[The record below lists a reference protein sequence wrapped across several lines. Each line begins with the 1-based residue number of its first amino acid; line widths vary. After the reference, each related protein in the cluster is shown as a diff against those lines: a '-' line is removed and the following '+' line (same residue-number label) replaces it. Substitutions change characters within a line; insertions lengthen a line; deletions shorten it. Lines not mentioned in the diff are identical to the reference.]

1 MSAELYEKWVTAK
14 YLETQAIAERREVE
28 DELTKYFA
36 LNEMHEGSETKKL
49 DGYVIKITQRL
60 SNKIDAEGLQTI
72 AAQEGLTDHLST
84 LFTWKPQVDKKA
96 WDSASESITSPLSDA
111 ITQKAGRAS
120 YTILKEI

>member
-72 AAQEGLTDHLST
+72 AAQEGLTDHLSL
-84 LFTWKPQVDKKA
+84 LFRWKPEVNKKE
-96 WDSASESITSPLSDA
+96 WDLAHKSITTPLSDA